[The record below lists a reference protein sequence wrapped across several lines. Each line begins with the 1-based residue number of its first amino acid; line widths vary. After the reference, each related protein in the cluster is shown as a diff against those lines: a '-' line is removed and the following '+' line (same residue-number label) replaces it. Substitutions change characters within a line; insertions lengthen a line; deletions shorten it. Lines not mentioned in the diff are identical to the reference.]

1 MTATHAPPRT
11 RTRTR
16 TRLSALILLATMVAG
31 AALAD
36 ANKKGDGTVIYRS
49 TDEQGQT
56 VFSDQPSQGAEQVEV
71 KEPNRAPAV
80 KPTPRPEKKKTDTYG
95 SGYEVTITHPADGD
109 FIANGLL
116 GTNVSATVNPPLLPK
131 HQLEFLHNGESLG
144 AGSSYQTRI
153 DRLTPGG
160 HQISARVLDRDGK
173 ILGQSDITSITAQWP
188 GSR

>member
-1 MTATHAPPRT
+1 MTATHTPPQ
-11 RTRTR
+11 TR
-16 TRLSALILLATMVAG
+16 TRLSSLILLATIVAG
-31 AALAD
+31 ATLAD
-36 ANKKGDGTVIYRS
+36 ANKKGDGTIIYRS

-56 VFSDQPSQGAEQVEV
+56 VFSDRPSHGAEQVKV

-80 KPTPRPEKKKTDTYG
+80 TPTSRPEKKKADTYG

-109 FIANGLL
+109 FIVNGLR
-116 GTNVSATVNPPLLPK
+116 GTHVSATVNPPLLPK

-144 AGSSYQTRI
+144 AGSSYQIRI

-173 ILGQSDITSITAQWP
+173 ILGQSGITSITAQWP
-188 GSR
+188 SSR

>member
-1 MTATHAPPRT
+1 MLMAIMPV
-11 RTRTR
+11 
-16 TRLSALILLATMVAG
+16 S

-36 ANKKGDGTVIYRS
+36 ANRKSDGTIIYRS

-71 KEPNRAPAV
+71 KKPNRAPAV
-80 KPTPRPEKKKTDTYG
+80 KPTPRPDKKKTDTYG

-116 GTNVSATVNPPLLPK
+116 GTSVSATVNPPLLPK

-144 AGSSYQTRI
+144 TGSSYQTRI
-153 DRLTPGG
+153 ERLTPGG

-173 ILGQSDITSITAQWP
+173 VLGQSDITSITSQWP

>member
-1 MTATHAPPRT
+1 MTPTHMPART
-11 RTRTR
+11 QN
-16 TRLSALILLATMVAG
+16 RLPALILLATIAAG

-36 ANKKGDGTVIYRS
+36 ADKKNGGTVIYRS

-56 VFSDQPSQGAEQVEV
+56 VFSDQPSRGAEQVEV

-80 KPTPRPEKKKTDTYG
+80 KPTARPEKKKADTYS
-95 SGYEVTITHPADGD
+95 SGYEVAITHPADGD
-109 FIANGLL
+109 FIANGLR

-153 DRLTPGG
+153 ERLTPGG

-173 ILGQSDITSITAQWP
+173 VLGQSEITSITAQWP